1 MKNKSSEEE
10 RFYENRN
17 IFFRHLSK
25 HAHEVNSHA
34 KNLVSEALS
43 RERNYIKGFRLIVR
57 KSVKFMEREI
67 INLFMRHFKNQGDL
81 PLGDDAGALKF
92 GDEWL
97 VATNDM
103 LVKSTDVPEIMTPEQ
118 VGFKVFTMNISDLAA
133 MGAKSIGFL
142 FSLGVPN
149 KFDMNYLEGIARGLA
164 KASKFYETPI
174 ISADTNEACDLI
186 IDGIALGKT
195 KRILTRSGANAGDLV
210 CVTGDIGRALA
221 GLKVYFEN
229 LDVGKGT
236 RGALYEKLL
245 EPKARIQ
252 EGQILSKYANAAIDI
267 SDGMSKELHLIAEMS
282 GVKILV
288 DSEKLPIREEVFE
301 VAELLGLDPI
311 EIALA
316 SGEEFELIFT
326 IPEKHLDKLNFD
338 FTVIGRVEKG
348 KGVYLRRNGKLEK
361 MPALGWE
368 HLSRLNK
375 K

>member
-1 MKNKSSEEE
+1 
-10 RFYENRN
+10 
-17 IFFRHLSK
+17 
-25 HAHEVNSHA
+25 
-34 KNLVSEALS
+34 
-43 RERNYIKGFRLIVR
+43 
-57 KSVKFMEREI
+57 MEREI
-67 INLFMRHFKNQGDL
+67 INLFMKHFKNQGDL
-81 PLGDDAGALKF
+81 PLGDDTGALKL

-118 VGFKVFTMNISDLAA
+118 VGFKVFTMNISDVAS
-133 MGAKSIGFL
+133 MGAEPIAFL
-142 FSLGVPN
+142 FSLGVP
-149 KFDMNYLEGIARGLA
+149 KDFDMDYLEGIAKGIA
-164 KASKFYETPI
+164 KASEFYSTPI

-195 KRILTRSGANAGDLV
+195 KRLLTRSGAKIGDV
-210 CVTGDIGRALA
+210 ICVTGDIGRALA

-229 LDVGKGT
+229 LEVGERT
-236 RGALYEKLL
+236 RKALYEKLL
-245 EPKARIQ
+245 EPKARVR
-252 EGQILSKYANAAIDI
+252 EGVVLGRYANSAIDI

-288 DSEKLPIREEVFE
+288 DSEKLPIQKEVFE

-326 IPEKHLDKLNFD
+326 IPEEHLDKLDFD

-348 KGVYLRRNGKLEK
+348 EGVYLRRNGKIKK
-361 MPALGWE
+361 MPVLGWE
-368 HLSRLNK
+368 HLTK
-375 K
+375 P